1 MSCICINV
9 ASIIRV
15 EMYAIGI
22 LLILS
27 LFWVLINLITK
38 IILYLVII
46 IIIIIMI
53 IILEIKHK
61 TT

>member
-15 EMYAIGI
+15 EMYATGI
-22 LLILS
+22 LVILS

-46 IIIIIMI
+46 IMI

>member
-1 MSCICINV
+1 MSCICISV

-22 LLILS
+22 LLILN

-46 IIIIIMI
+46 IIMI

>member
-1 MSCICINV
+1 
-9 ASIIRV
+9 
-15 EMYAIGI
+15 MYAIGI

>member
-46 IIIIIMI
+46 IIIIMI

>member
-1 MSCICINV
+1 MSCICISV

-15 EMYAIGI
+15 EMSAIGI
-22 LLILS
+22 LLILN

-38 IILYLVII
+38 IIIYLV
-46 IIIIIMI
+46 IIIIMI

>member
-27 LFWVLINLITK
+27 LFWVLINFLTK
-38 IILYLVII
+38 IILYSVVII
-46 IIIIIMI
+46 IIIIII
-53 IILEIKHK
+53 EIKHK
-61 TT
+61 MT

>member
-1 MSCICINV
+1 
-9 ASIIRV
+9 
-15 EMYAIGI
+15 MYAIGI
-22 LLILS
+22 LLILN

-38 IILYLVII
+38 IIIYLV
-46 IIIIIMI
+46 IIIIMI